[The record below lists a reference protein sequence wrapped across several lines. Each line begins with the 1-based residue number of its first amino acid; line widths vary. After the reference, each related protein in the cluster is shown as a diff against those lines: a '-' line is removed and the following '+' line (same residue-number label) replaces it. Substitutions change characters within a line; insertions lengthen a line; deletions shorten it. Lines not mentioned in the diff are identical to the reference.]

1 MLIRNSLFTL
11 GLAVLAVAPACP
23 PPIKFPIAIFS
34 PRTLTFSPQL
44 AVSGAAA
51 SAAQTVTLT
60 NSGSGTLQIN
70 SIDASGTF
78 SQTNDCGASLASKA
92 ACSVQVT
99 FAPNMIGTVNG
110 AITLNS
116 NSIGSPIVVSL
127 SGTGV
132 APVGFSPL
140 SLDFGSV
147 SVNTTSAAQT
157 ITLTNNQNGALAIK
171 SVGTT
176 GDYSQTNNCSASLG
190 AGQTCQISVKFKP
203 TVSGTIAGA
212 LNVNTDA
219 TPDAEPI
226 ALTGVGTGSV
236 SSNVSFS
243 AASLSF
249 GNQEAGSVS
258 SQKSVSVKNNG
269 NTSLTIQTVTA
280 SFGYAS
286 TDNCAGQMLAPG
298 STCTVN
304 VKFQPQTDFVPVSYP
319 GSVTIVDSDGTSP
332 QVIGLTGTGVAPI
345 TSAPATLDFGKVLAD
360 TTSAPQTFTLTNNDA
375 SGQTLTVT
383 PSGGFVLGNNTCS
396 GSTLAAGSKCHVDTA
411 VSTHSTG
418 GKAGT
423 LNGAL
428 TITASSSGFLNPEV
442 VNLQACVTQLVMTPP
457 TFNFGAVPVGSSS
470 TTETVTLS
478 SPNGS
483 QLTAS
488 GATVTGPNAA
498 DFALSNDTCTGGPFP
513 SCTVDVTYTPQASG
527 VRNAAVSIADDDGC
541 SPHQQSLTGGS
552 SAGPFTIYVNVTANS
567 VGGGSNSGGE
577 IVSSPAGIDCTN
589 NTGTCS
595 ATFPSG
601 TSVTLAAAP
610 DTSQPGTH
618 ISAWSGGCS
627 GSSSCVLDMTSDH
640 EVTGNFTPD
649 PQTIVMLTGT
659 GNGTVKS
666 NPAAIDCESPLTPT
680 TVCTATFPPGSS
692 VTLTAT
698 VPSGSDFTGWS
709 GGACTG
715 NGNTCTFTST
725 GDQTV
730 SANFVSLN
738 APDFSL
744 SATQLNPATI
754 SAGQSATSTLSIA
767 AVNGFN
773 SAVTLTCSSQTATTG
788 MPVCNI
794 NPSSASPGDTATLT
808 VSTIAHT
815 AAHNSVALQILLATW
830 LPFVAGAIV
839 IGSRR
844 KGLLP
849 ASRLALLLLGTI
861 VLSLTLQSC
870 GGAST
875 TGGGG
880 GGTPPGN
887 YTIRVTGASG
897 ATQHSTTVTLSV
909 Q

>member
-1 MLIRNSLFTL
+1 MMLIRNSLFAL
-11 GLAVLAVAPACP
+11 GLAALAVAPACP

-44 AVSGAAA
+44 AVSGAPA
-51 SAAQTVTLT
+51 SPAQTVVLT

-92 ACSVQVT
+92 SCSVQVS
-99 FAPNMIGTVNG
+99 FAPNVIGTVNG

-140 SLDFGSV
+140 SRDFGSV
-147 SVNTTSAAQT
+147 SVNTTSAAQA
-157 ITLTNNQNGALAIK
+157 ITVTNNQNGALAIK
-171 SVGTT
+171 SIGTT

-203 TVSGTIAGA
+203 SVSGTIAGA

-219 TPDAEPI
+219 TPDAQPI

-243 AASLSF
+243 PANLSF

-258 SQKSVSVKNNG
+258 AQKSVSVKNNG
-269 NTSLTIQTVTA
+269 NTSLSVQTVTA

-298 STCTVN
+298 SACTVN
-304 VKFQPQTDFVPVSYP
+304 VKFQPQADFAPVSYP

-332 QVIGLTGTGVAPI
+332 QTIGLSGTGVAPI
-345 TSAPATLDFGKVLAD
+345 TSAPPTLDFGKVLAD
-360 TTSAPQTFTLTNNDA
+360 TNSAPQTFTLTNNDA
-375 SGQTLTVT
+375 SSQTPTIT
-383 PSGGFVLGNNTCS
+383 PSGGFVLGNDSCS
-396 GSTLAAGSKCHVDTA
+396 GSTLGAGSKCHADTA
-411 VSTHSTG
+411 VTTHSSG
-418 GKAGT
+418 GKSGP

-428 TITASSSGFLNPEV
+428 TITSSSSGFLNPEV
-442 VNLQACVTQLVMTPP
+442 VNLQACVTQLAMTPP
-457 TFNFGAVPVGSSS
+457 TFNFGAVPVGSS

-478 SPNGS
+478 SPNGG
-483 QLTAS
+483 QLTGS
-488 GATVTGPNAA
+488 GATLTGPNAG
-498 DFALSNDTCTGGPFP
+498 DFSLSNDTCTSGPVS

-527 VRNAAVSIADDDGC
+527 VRSAAISIADDDGC

-618 ISAWSGGCS
+618 ISAWSGTCS
-627 GSSSCVLDMTSDH
+627 GSDNCVLDMSSDK
-640 EVTGNFTPD
+640 EVAGNFTPD
-649 PQTIVMLTGT
+649 PQTIVMISGT

-666 NPAAIDCESPLTPT
+666 NPAAIDCEVPLTPT

-698 VPSGSDFTGWS
+698 AASGSDFTGWS
-709 GGACTG
+709 GGACSG

-725 GDQTV
+725 SDQTV
-730 SANFVSLN
+730 SANLVSLN
-738 APDFSL
+738 PPDFAV
-744 SATQLNPATI
+744 SATQLNPATV

-773 SAVTLTCSSQTATTG
+773 SAVTLTCSSQTAASGT
-788 MPVCNI
+788 PRCDI

-808 VSTIAHT
+808 VSTIAPT
-815 AAHNSVALQILLATW
+815 AASNSVASQILFATW

-849 ASRLALLLLGTI
+849 ISHLVLLLLGTI
-861 VLSLTLQSC
+861 LFSLTLQSC

-875 TGGGG
+875 TGGVR
-880 GGTPPGN
+880 GTPPGN
-887 YTIRVTGASG
+887 YTITVTGASG
-897 ATQHSTTVTLSV
+897 VTQHSTTVTLSV